1 MQDGYIFND
10 TIERNIAMNDTNV
23 DKIKMNN
30 VLKAVNLFDF
40 VNSLALKEFTKIGS
54 GGNDLSGGQKQR
66 ILIARA
72 IYKNPKYIFLD
83 EATSALDATNE
94 KEVHNN
100 LQKLF
105 RNKTVVIIAHR
116 LSTVQKADQIIVLSE
131 GKMVEQGTHTELID
145 CLLYTSPSPRD

>member
-1 MQDGYIFND
+1 M
-10 TIERNIAMNDTNV
+10 
-23 DKIKMNN
+23 
-30 VLKAVNLFDF
+30 
-40 VNSLALKEFTKIGS
+40 
-54 GGNDLSGGQKQR
+54 
-66 ILIARA
+66 
-72 IYKNPKYIFLD
+72 D

-145 CLLYTSPSPRD
+145 KKNFYYTLVKNQLNI